1 MIPRRLESTLLACLL
16 AGTACTTVR
25 TYEYGRSEIPA
36 TESKGRI
43 VGVTRTSG
51 VRVTFDR
58 GTENSSAVEAPRIEE
73 DAVVGMA
80 DGQPL
85 RVELSETSSVWVE
98 EKRLSIGRTLL
109 LAAGLAFGIPY
120 LSRR

>member
-1 MIPRRLESTLLACLL
+1 MSTLLSCLL

-25 TYEYGRSEIPA
+25 TYEYGRSETPA
-36 TESKGRI
+36 AESEGRI

-58 GTENSSAVEAPRIEE
+58 GTEAVPAPRIEE